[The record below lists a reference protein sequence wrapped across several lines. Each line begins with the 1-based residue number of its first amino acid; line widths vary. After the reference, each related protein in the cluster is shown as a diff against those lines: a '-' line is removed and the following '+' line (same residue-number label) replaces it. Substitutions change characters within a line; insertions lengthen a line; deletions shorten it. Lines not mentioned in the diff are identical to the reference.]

1 MKVRKVLTSL
11 TFRYIAK
18 YLAVLT
24 ASVFVLQGALYGYF
38 SYTYFGRISETI
50 VDELDTL
57 QGIYDGQSIAAVSA
71 YIDEQYRIPVANRFY
86 YLVLDKQGGK
96 VAGDLEVSPRY
107 REFSRGWLGFDL
119 ALMRWGE
126 SVDVDFLARRAT
138 LNNGYRLM
146 VARNYADAMENSS
159 LVFSTL
165 FRAMI
170 ATLVLGLIGGF
181 FSASSTLKR
190 VEMLNHE
197 LSKIIRGDP
206 SERLHLA
213 REEGYVREL
222 SVIMNTMLDQMES
235 LMLGVRRVSDNIAHD
250 LRTPLTRIRNQLS
263 QLRSSL
269 SRATT
274 EDIDDIIE
282 ECDDLLIS
290 FNALLRISTLE
301 AGKRF
306 SASTEVDLGALL
318 QDVVELYEPLTQEKS
333 IALKISA
340 TSQFCKGEADL
351 LFQMFANLLDNA
363 VKYTPEHGSIEVL
376 LETSTKSGH
385 SVLISD
391 SGPGIPAV
399 DRKNVF
405 RRFFRVES
413 SRSEQPGHGLGLSL
427 VQAIARY
434 HNGSVDL
441 SANNPGLRVR
451 VNLP

>member
-1 MKVRKVLTSL
+1 
-11 TFRYIAK
+11 
-18 YLAVLT
+18 
-24 ASVFVLQGALYGYF
+24 
-38 SYTYFGRISETI
+38 
-50 VDELDTL
+50 
-57 QGIYDGQSIAAVSA
+57 
-71 YIDEQYRIPVANRFY
+71 
-86 YLVLDKQGGK
+86 
-96 VAGDLEVSPRY
+96 
-107 REFSRGWLGFDL
+107 
-119 ALMRWGE
+119 
-126 SVDVDFLARRAT
+126 
-138 LNNGYRLM
+138 
-146 VARNYADAMENSS
+146 
-159 LVFSTL
+159 
-165 FRAMI
+165 
-170 ATLVLGLIGGF
+170 
-181 FSASSTLKR
+181 
-190 VEMLNHE
+190 
-197 LSKIIRGDP
+197 
-206 SERLHLA
+206 
-213 REEGYVREL
+213 
-222 SVIMNTMLDQMES
+222 MES

-333 IALKISA
+333 IALKFSA
-340 TSQFCKGEADL
+340 TSQICKGEADL

-391 SGPGIPAV
+391 SGPGIAAV

-413 SRSEQPGHGLGLSL
+413 SRGEQPGHGLGLSL